1 MFNGKTGV
9 NNQDILNA
17 NNNLM
22 TTLPKAQDWDSIGI
36 VVANGLPHIMCDDVL
51 QYVFKWWKLAKNG

>member
-1 MFNGKTGV
+1 MGV

-36 VVANGLPHIMCDDVL
+36 VVANGLPHIVCDVL
-51 QYVFKWWKLAKNG
+51 H